1 MDMLYTS
8 EHGCNGQSLCH
19 AAQVPGD
26 AVTPSGDDPRV
37 VRTRS
42 AVHEAGRELLVE
54 SGPAAVTHA
63 AIASAAR
70 LSRTTLYKYWPTRLD
85 LVYEICEAARPHPAI
100 RPHGDVR
107 LDLIRLATEVAHE
120 LTERDIRK
128 IIASMVAQSQ
138 WDDDAREIQ
147 QAMIGLGISDLT
159 AILDA
164 AVETGQ
170 LPVGIDPD
178 RAANRLLGP
187 LFFATMVNDV
197 DVGSAEIESIVDD
210 WLESVRHH
218 APAAAG
224 TSGRAT

>member
-1 MDMLYTS
+1 MTARP
-8 EHGCNGQSLCH
+8 
-19 AAQVPGD
+19 AAP
-26 AVTPSGDDPRV
+26 ADDPRI
-37 VRTRS
+37 VRTRA

-70 LSRTTLYKYWPTRLD
+70 LSRTTLYKHWPTRVD
-85 LVYEICEAARPHPAI
+85 LVHEICEAARPRPAV

-107 LDLIRLATEVAHE
+107 LDLVELVIEVARD

-128 IIASMVAQSQ
+128 IVASMVAQSQ

-159 AILDA
+159 TILDA

-170 LPVGIDPD
+170 LPVGIDPA

-187 LFFATMVNDV
+187 LFFAAMVNDI
-197 DVGSAEIESIVDD
+197 DISTTEIESIVDD
-210 WLESVRHH
+210 WLHSVQH
-218 APAAAG
+218 PLITEAA
-224 TSGRAT
+224 TSG

>member
-1 MDMLYTS
+1 M
-8 EHGCNGQSLCH
+8 N
-19 AAQVPGD
+19 AQR
-26 AVTPSGDDPRV
+26 PSPTDDPRI
-37 VRTRS
+37 VRTRA

-70 LSRTTLYKYWPTRLD
+70 LSRTTLYKHWPTRID
-85 LVYEICEAARPHPAI
+85 LVHEICEAARPRPAI

-107 LDLIRLATEVAHE
+107 LDLVELATEVVRD

-170 LPVGIDPD
+170 LPVGIEPG

-187 LFFATMVNDV
+187 LFFAAMVNDIDISTTEV
-197 DVGSAEIESIVDD
+197 ESIVDD
-210 WLESVRHH
+210 WLESVRRQV
-218 APAAAG
+218 PDPAG
-224 TSGRAT
+224 TSG